1 MTATIF
7 SILRIP
13 ILFEK
18 KSKEKKKERVNNK
31 TGYSFFFLQFF
42 FLEILEKFSFKTD
55 SCFTEEK
62 REFRLFHING
72 STFMFLLHEYDIFWT
87 FLIIASL
94 IPILV
99 FWISGLLAPVSEG
112 PEKLSSYESGIE
124 PMGGAW
130 LQFRIRYYMF
140 ALVFVVFDVE
150 TVFLYPWA
158 MSFDVLGVSV
168 FIEAFIFIP
177 IYLPTNSE
185 LGGVLLCRKRK
196 KRAVQSFK
204 LAFEI
209 DQDNAAG
216 LTLQIKS
223 GGLGFHCCHFI
234 MYMSLPKRIILES
247 RLFSG
252 DNKFMFTYTTQFQIL
267 FKSREYFDVLF
278 LDETK
283 YLEYN
288 ILINSYYTKRAS
300 FLFSNLENHIF
311 CLEIYLLTLE
321 ILSTYSRLK
330 TKTKKSIKFLADTLL

>member
-94 IPILV
+94 IPILDQRSFLV
-99 FWISGLLAPVSEG
+99 MN
-112 PEKLSSYESGIE
+112 SGIE

-168 FIEAFIFIP
+168 FIEAFIFIFYYP
-177 IYLPTNSE
+177 E

-216 LTLQIKS
+216 LTLQIKAGDWDS
-223 GGLGFHCCHFI
+223 IAVILYVYGYNYLRSQCA
-234 MYMSLPKRIILES
+234 YDSLPKRIILES

-267 FKSREYFDVLF
+267 FK
-278 LDETK
+278 
-283 YLEYN
+283 
-288 ILINSYYTKRAS
+288 AS

-321 ILSTYSRLK
+321 IYLL
-330 TKTKKSIKFLADTLL
+330 TLD

>member
-177 IYLPTNSE
+177 IGFFCAE
-185 LGGVLLCRKRK
+185 KRK

-216 LTLQIKS
+216 LTLQIKAGDWDS
-223 GGLGFHCCHFI
+223 IAVILYVYGYNYLRSQCA
-234 MYMSLPKRIILES
+234 YDSLPKRIILES

-267 FKSREYFDVLF
+267 FK
-278 LDETK
+278 
-283 YLEYN
+283 
-288 ILINSYYTKRAS
+288 AS

-321 ILSTYSRLK
+321 IYLL
-330 TKTKKSIKFLADTLL
+330 TLD

>member
-72 STFMFLLHEYDIFWT
+72 STFI
-87 FLIIASL
+87 L

-177 IYLPTNSE
+177 IGFFCAE
-185 LGGVLLCRKRK
+185 KRK

-216 LTLQIKS
+216 LTLQIKAGDWDS
-223 GGLGFHCCHFI
+223 IAVILYVYGYNYLRSQCA
-234 MYMSLPKRIILES
+234 YDSLPKRIILES

-267 FKSREYFDVLF
+267 FK
-278 LDETK
+278 
-283 YLEYN
+283 
-288 ILINSYYTKRAS
+288 AS

-321 ILSTYSRLK
+321 IYLL
-330 TKTKKSIKFLADTLL
+330 TLD

>member
-42 FLEILEKFSFKTD
+42 FLEILEKFSLFL
-55 SCFTEEK
+55 FTEEK

-112 PEKLSSYESGIE
+112 PEKTH
-124 PMGGAW
+124 GGAW

-168 FIEAFIFIP
+168 FIEAFIFVLILVVGLIP
-177 IYLPTNSE
+177 IYLLQISE

-196 KRAVQSFK
+196 KRAVQSFNLHLK
-204 LAFEI
+204 CEI
-209 DQDNAAG
+209 FIQMGRDQDKAAG
-216 LTLQIKS
+216 LTLQIKAGDWDS
-223 GGLGFHCCHFI
+223 IAVILYVYGYNYLRSQCA
-234 MYMSLPKRIILES
+234 YDSLPKRIILES
-247 RLFSG
+247 RL

-267 FKSREYFDVLF
+267 FK
-278 LDETK
+278 
-283 YLEYN
+283 
-288 ILINSYYTKRAS
+288 AS
-300 FLFSNLENHIF
+300 FLFSNLKITYLIKKNIF
-311 CLEIYLLTLE
+311 FGIACLEIYLLTLE
-321 ILSTYSRLK
+321 IYLL
-330 TKTKKSIKFLADTLL
+330 TLD

>member
-62 REFRLFHING
+62 REVLDKLTICRLFHING

-168 FIEAFIFIP
+168 FIEAFIFIFYYP
-177 IYLPTNSE
+177 E

-216 LTLQIKS
+216 LTLQIKAGDWDS
-223 GGLGFHCCHFI
+223 IAVILYVYGYNYLRSQCA
-234 MYMSLPKRIILES
+234 YDSLPKRIILES

-267 FKSREYFDVLF
+267 FK
-278 LDETK
+278 
-283 YLEYN
+283 
-288 ILINSYYTKRAS
+288 AS

-321 ILSTYSRLK
+321 IYLL
-330 TKTKKSIKFLADTLL
+330 TLD

>member
-177 IYLPTNSE
+177 I
-185 LGGVLLCRKRK
+185 G
-196 KRAVQSFK
+196 SFTMQQGWLSNWLVK
-204 LAFEI
+204 H
-209 DQDNAAG
+209 D
-216 LTLQIKS
+216 TLQIKAGDWDS
-223 GGLGFHCCHFI
+223 IAVILYVYGYNYLRSQCA
-234 MYMSLPKRIILES
+234 YDSLPKRIILES
-247 RLFSG
+247 RL

-267 FKSREYFDVLF
+267 FK
-278 LDETK
+278 
-283 YLEYN
+283 
-288 ILINSYYTKRAS
+288 AS

-321 ILSTYSRLK
+321 IYLL
-330 TKTKKSIKFLADTLL
+330 TLD

>member
-31 TGYSFFFLQFF
+31 TGYSFFFLRF
-42 FLEILEKFSFKTD
+42 LEKFSFKTD

-112 PEKLSSYESGIE
+112 PEKTH
-124 PMGGAW
+124 GGAW

-168 FIEAFIFIP
+168 FIEAFIFTLNTDS
-177 IYLPTNSE
+177 YSTVRGVDNE

-216 LTLQIKS
+216 LTLQIKAGDWDS
-223 GGLGFHCCHFI
+223 IAVILYVYGYNYLRSQCA
-234 MYMSLPKRIILES
+234 YDSLPKRIILES

-267 FKSREYFDVLF
+267 FK
-278 LDETK
+278 
-283 YLEYN
+283 
-288 ILINSYYTKRAS
+288 AS

-321 ILSTYSRLK
+321 IYLL
-330 TKTKKSIKFLADTLL
+330 TLD

>member
-177 IYLPTNSE
+177 IFSIFLQISE

-216 LTLQIKS
+216 LTLQIKAGDWDS
-223 GGLGFHCCHFI
+223 IAVILYVYGYNYLRSQCA
-234 MYMSLPKRIILES
+234 YDSLPKRIILES

-267 FKSREYFDVLF
+267 FK
-278 LDETK
+278 
-283 YLEYN
+283 
-288 ILINSYYTKRAS
+288 AS

-321 ILSTYSRLK
+321 IYLL
-330 TKTKKSIKFLADTLL
+330 TLD

>member
-168 FIEAFIFIP
+168 FIEAFIFIFYYP
-177 IYLPTNSE
+177 E

-196 KRAVQSFK
+196 KRATMQQGWLSNWLVK
-204 LAFEI
+204 H
-209 DQDNAAG
+209 D
-216 LTLQIKS
+216 TLQIKAGDWDS
-223 GGLGFHCCHFI
+223 IAVILYVYGYNYLRSQCA
-234 MYMSLPKRIILES
+234 YDSLPKRIILES

-267 FKSREYFDVLF
+267 FK
-278 LDETK
+278 
-283 YLEYN
+283 
-288 ILINSYYTKRAS
+288 AS

-321 ILSTYSRLK
+321 IYLL
-330 TKTKKSIKFLADTLL
+330 TLD

>member
-87 FLIIASL
+87 FLII
-94 IPILV
+94 
-99 FWISGLLAPVSEG
+99 
-112 PEKLSSYESGIE
+112 KLSSYESGIE

-168 FIEAFIFIP
+168 FIEAFIFIFYYP
-177 IYLPTNSE
+177 E

-216 LTLQIKS
+216 LTLQIKAGDWDS
-223 GGLGFHCCHFI
+223 IAVILYVYGYNYLRSQCA
-234 MYMSLPKRIILES
+234 YDSLPKRIILES

-267 FKSREYFDVLF
+267 FK
-278 LDETK
+278 
-283 YLEYN
+283 
-288 ILINSYYTKRAS
+288 AS

-321 ILSTYSRLK
+321 IYLL
-330 TKTKKSIKFLADTLL
+330 TLD